1 MTQSTK
7 SLSTLQAQARL
18 VAQVQGKAAKLD
30 LAKIAPVAQ
39 KGTLAASL
47 QNSIKPES
55 DLASKLLGIR
65 QQAEAK
71 SALVESIQKT
81 IKPQTDFASKLQG
94 IRPDPRTNL
103 AAMIANNKKFKVDPL
118 LDPKTKLVAT
128 VAAHNAAKLQ
138 GIQARP
144 DLATMLRGIQMP
156 PIAERDSA
164 APGIVLPGVREESDS
179 TDPPSVAATQEG
191 AEPLFV
197 VEGEDAE
204 AINSILEI
212 DEEKEEGF
220 SFAQLIAGWQLDY
233 LLLSCVGVSTWVIS
247 TSVEKSGHLSLGQL
261 AATLWMLLAIRDSL
275 KKD

>member
-1 MTQSTK
+1 MTQKTTSLTK
-7 SLSTLQAQARL
+7 IQDQARL
-18 VAQVQGKAAKLD
+18 ISQVEGATIAKLD

-39 KGTLAASL
+39 KGTFAASL
-47 QNSIKPES
+47 Q
-55 DLASKLLGIR
+55 
-65 QQAEAK
+65 K
-71 SALVESIQKT
+71 SMQ
-81 IKPQTDFASKLQG
+81 PQPDFASKILGFQRDAEALGPLAASIQKAFKPDLATTLQG
-94 IRPDPRTNL
+94 IKPDPRASL
-103 AAMIANNKKFKVDPL
+103 AAMIANNKKFKIDPL

-156 PIAERDSA
+156 PLAERDSA
-164 APGIVLPGVREESDS
+164 APGIVLPEVREESDS

-197 VEGEDAE
+197 VEGEQAE
-204 AINSILEI
+204 AINSILEM
-212 DEEKEEGF
+212 DEERKEGF
-220 SFAQLIAGWQLDY
+220 SFTQLIAGWQLDY

-261 AATLWMLLAIRDSL
+261 AATLWMILAIRDSL